1 MLHHYQELHFQQDLG
16 PTEPLF
22 LAKAVA
28 IRAAQGYS
36 LEVVEH
42 SIMTEYELEKHHE
55 DGGSSIHGMKR
66 ARIEDE
72 Q

>member
-42 SIMTEYELEKHHE
+42 SIMN
-55 DGGSSIHGMKR
+55 GMKR